1 MTAGNEEQLVSNV
14 FHRKTPVDKKAK
26 DRKVESSQLSLV
38 SSHLSS
44 QPLTHFRVSI
54 TGQQEVYTLD
64 GSPVYLRTSLSK

>member
-26 DRKVESSQLSLV
+26 ERKVVSSQLSLV
-38 SSHLSS
+38 LVSSVLS
-44 QPLTHFRVSI
+44 THFRVSVI
-54 TGQQEVYTLD
+54 GQEEVYTLD

>member
-26 DRKVESSQLSLV
+26 ERKVESSQLSLV
-38 SSHLSS
+38 LVSSVLS
-44 QPLTHFRVSI
+44 THFRVSV
-54 TGQQEVYTLD
+54 TGQEVYTLD